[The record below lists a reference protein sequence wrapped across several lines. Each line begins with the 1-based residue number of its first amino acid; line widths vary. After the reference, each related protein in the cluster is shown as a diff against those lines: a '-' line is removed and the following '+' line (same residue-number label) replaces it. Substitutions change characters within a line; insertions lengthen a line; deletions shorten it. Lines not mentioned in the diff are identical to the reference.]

1 MNFLAENATEAVES
15 TYSHFDIFMI
25 VFTIL
30 IAIGL
35 VRLLMQRPRKNVLA
49 IGFATVSLLVF
60 LVADYKMVSGWV
72 F

>member
-1 MNFLAENATEAVES
+1 MFLAENVTEVVES

-35 VRLLMQRPRKNVLA
+35 VRLLMQRPRKNMLA
-49 IGFATVSLLVF
+49 IGFSTVALLIF
-60 LVADYKMVSGWV
+60 LAADYKMVTGW
-72 F
+72 

>member
-1 MNFLAENATEAVES
+1 MFLATEAVKS

-25 VFTIL
+25 VFTVL

-49 IGFATVSLLVF
+49 IGFSVVALLIF
-60 LVADYKMVSGWV
+60 LAADWKMVSGW
-72 F
+72 